1 MDLAETRRAAAAFAE
16 DGAHCPLAPLG
27 RGNINH
33 TFLVSSSAGPFVLQ
47 RINER
52 VFPEPFVV
60 VENFFRVTSWLERAK
75 TALKLDFLLAMPLR
89 TLTAA
94 SHFRDEGG
102 GCWRGQSYLPHRGI
116 SQLRSP
122 GEAEELGR
130 VLATF
135 HRLASGLE
143 GASLADPLPGF
154 HVLPGYLQHYDR
166 LVGAGGEGGAEE
178 LFCQRAVERHRL
190 RALRLDEALRR
201 GLVRAGVIH
210 GDPKIDN
217 VLFDVKGRARGLLD
231 LDTVMVG
238 PRHWDLGDCLRSC
251 CTLGGEEG
259 FTTTPRFS
267 LEICE
272 SVLAGYGRAA
282 ASLFASGES
291 DLVFDGL
298 LAIAFELGLRFF
310 TDHLRGDIYF
320 RIRRPGDNLRR
331 AARQF
336 ALVEDILAGEGAI
349 RRVVARNLG

>member
-16 DGAHCPLAPLG
+16 DGARCPLTSLG

-33 TFLVSSSAGPFVLQ
+33 TSLVLSAGGPFVLQ

-52 VFPEPFVV
+52 VFPEPLVV
-60 VENFFRVTSWLERAK
+60 VENFVRVTTWLERA
-75 TALKLDFLLAMPLR
+75 TAASGLDFLHAR
-89 TLTAA
+89 SRCTLSAD
-94 SHFRDEGG
+94 SHHRDESG

-116 SQLRSP
+116 SQLRNP

-135 HRLASGLE
+135 HVLAAGLE
-143 GASLADPLPGF
+143 KEPLAHPLPGF
-154 HVLPGYLQHYDR
+154 HVLPGYLEHYDR
-166 LVGAGGEGGAEE
+166 LPATGGQGSGDN
-178 LFCQRAVERHRL
+178 LFCHRAVVRHRR
-190 RALRLDEALRR
+190 RALGLDEAQRR
-201 GLVRAGVIH
+201 GALRAGVIH

-217 VLFDVKGRARGLLD
+217 VLFDDQGRARGLLD

-259 FTTTPRFS
+259 FATPPRFS

-272 SVLAGYGRAA
+272 AILTGYGRVAT
-282 ASLFASGES
+282 SLFASAES

-320 RIRRPGDNLRR
+320 RIRERGDNLRR

-336 ALVEDILAGEGAI
+336 ALVEDILAREGAI
-349 RRVVARNLG
+349 RKVVARTLG